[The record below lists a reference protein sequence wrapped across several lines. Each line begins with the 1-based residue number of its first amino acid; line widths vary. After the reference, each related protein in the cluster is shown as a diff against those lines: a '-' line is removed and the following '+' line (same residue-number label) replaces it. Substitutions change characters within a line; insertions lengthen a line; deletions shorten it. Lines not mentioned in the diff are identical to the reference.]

1 MASQKLTEFIRS
13 IQDPITSFLYCANTE
28 CQAFR
33 RQSEGKGNDQDYEDM
48 TFFRTCAQNILCNK
62 KAMSLLED
70 TNVIVANQEPGH
82 SGISLY
88 YVLVSFPE
96 ERFFEVKK
104 KLQELLN

>member
-13 IQDPITSFLYCANTE
+13 IKDPISSFLYCANTE

-33 RQSEGKGNDQDYEDM
+33 RQSEGKGSDQDYEDM
-48 TFFRTCAQNILCNK
+48 TFFRACAQNVLSNK

-70 TNVIVANQEPGH
+70 TNVIETNQESSY
-82 SGISLY
+82 SGVNLY

-96 ERFFEVKK
+96 EEFVEAKK